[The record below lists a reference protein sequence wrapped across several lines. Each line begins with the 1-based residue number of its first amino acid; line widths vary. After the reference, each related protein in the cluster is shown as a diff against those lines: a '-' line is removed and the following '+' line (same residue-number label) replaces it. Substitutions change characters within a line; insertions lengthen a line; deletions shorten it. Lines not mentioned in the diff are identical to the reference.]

1 MPRISE
7 LPMVRSLVQRIGQ
20 HGLRNTL
27 HWLALS
33 VLAHAFGVRVV
44 RALVVEAINP
54 GHRAAADAY
63 AHGFA
68 IPRAVRRF
76 AAGEANE
83 LSPFFVADAIARG
96 DRCYAICEGATPA
109 SMSWYSTRP
118 TRAGVADMVVHFDM
132 RYVYMYKAHTQS
144 SHRGRRLFAAGVSHA
159 LGHYAAKG
167 ARGFI
172 SQVDALN
179 LDALKALRGMGYRVF
194 GSVYVVR
201 LFGRHFAL
209 ATPGCKAFHFWLEDR
224 PARRNR
230 PQRFYPAAP
239 NANVPVV

>member
-1 MPRISE
+1 MPRIAE
-7 LPMVRSLVQRIGQ
+7 LPVVRSLVQRIGQ

-27 HWLALS
+27 QWAALS
-33 VLAHAFGVRVV
+33 VLDRVLGVRVL

-54 GHRAAADAY
+54 GWRAAADPY

-68 IPRAVRRF
+68 IPRTLRRF
-76 AAGEANE
+76 ASNPANGM
-83 LSPFFVADAIARG
+83 SPFFVADAIARG
-96 DRCYAICEGATPA
+96 DRCYAICEGASPV
-109 SMSWYSTRP
+109 SLSWYSTRP
-118 TRAGVADMVVHFDM
+118 TRIELADMVLHFDM
-132 RYVYMYKAHTQS
+132 RYVYMYKAHTQP
-144 SHRGRRLFAAGVSHA
+144 SHRGQRLFGAGVSHA

-172 SQVDALN
+172 SHVDGMN

-194 GSVYVVR
+194 GSVYIVR

-209 ATPGCKAFHFWLEDR
+209 ATPGCKAFHFWLENR
-224 PARRNR
+224 PPRRNR

-239 NANVPVV
+239 HANVPVV